1 MIITADR
8 VITGDAKNPPL
19 DLALRIVG
27 DKITE
32 LAPLHALKKAFPNE
46 EVRAYQNATILPG
59 LIDAH
64 THISYDGWPGQQFQE
79 MSYAAG
85 AYTAARLRKGLERG
99 VTTVRDV
106 GSPDGMAKAMK
117 DAAQKGYITIPRII
131 TCNQAITMTGGH
143 ACNDA
148 VTVERNGEWEI
159 RKEIRN
165 QIKKGAD
172 WIKIMDSESYRG
184 AEFSQEELNAAVDEA
199 HRFHVPIAVHAGWA
213 PSVDMCVQ
221 AGFDSIEHGTSMTM
235 EHAKIMQKSGRYLVP
250 TILAFKKLVEFVRSG
265 GAWMS
270 ATAAY
275 GEAAL
280 EKSKNV
286 KQFYDAGVNIACG
299 TDTPLGSD
307 LPPYPVALE
316 AECMVEIGLTPMQAI
331 ETATKNG
338 AELLRMG
345 DRLGQ
350 IKPGYTADILIV
362 DGDPSQDIRALQN
375 VRAVYFG
382 GQQITNT

>member
-27 DKITE
+27 DKITD
-32 LAPLHALKKAFPNE
+32 LAPLHALREAFPDE

-64 THISYDGWPGQQFQE
+64 THINYDGWPEQQFQE
-79 MSYAAG
+79 ASYAAG
-85 AYTAARLRKGLERG
+85 AYVAARLRKGLERG
-99 VTTVRDV
+99 VTTVRDL

-131 TCNQAITMTGGH
+131 TSNQAITMTGGH
-143 ACNDA
+143 ASNEA
-148 VTVERNGEWEI
+148 ITVERDGEWEI

-172 WIKIMDSESYRG
+172 WIKIMDSKGYRG

-235 EHAKIMQKSGRYLVP
+235 EHAKIMQKAGRHLVP
-250 TILAFKKLVEFVRSG
+250 TILAFKRVVVEFAESDD
-265 GAWMS
+265 AWM
-270 ATAAY
+270 AAY
-275 GEAAL
+275 AEVAL

-299 TDTPLGSD
+299 TDTPYGSD

-382 GQQITNT
+382 GQQIANT

>member
-27 DKITE
+27 DKITD
-32 LAPLHALKKAFPNE
+32 LAPLHALREAFPDE
-46 EVRAYQNATILPG
+46 EVRAYQNTTILPG

-64 THISYDGWPGQQFQE
+64 THINYDGWPEQQFQE
-79 MSYAAG
+79 ASYAAG
-85 AYTAARLRKGLERG
+85 AYVAARLRKGLERG
-99 VTTVRDV
+99 VTTVRDL

-131 TCNQAITMTGGH
+131 TSNQAITMTGGH
-143 ACNDA
+143 ASNEA
-148 VTVERNGEWEI
+148 ITVERDGEWEI

-172 WIKIMDSESYRG
+172 WIKIMDSKGYRG

-235 EHAKIMQKSGRYLVP
+235 EHAEIMQKAGRHLVP
-250 TILAFKKLVEFVRSG
+250 TILAFKRVVVEFAESDD
-265 GAWMS
+265 AWM
-270 ATAAY
+270 AAY
-275 GEAAL
+275 AEVAL

-299 TDTPLGSD
+299 TDTPYGSD

-382 GQQITNT
+382 GQQIANT

>member
-1 MIITADR
+1 M
-8 VITGDAKNPPL
+8 P
-19 DLALRIVG
+19 
-27 DKITE
+27 
-32 LAPLHALKKAFPNE
+32 PLHALREAFPDE

-64 THISYDGWPGQQFQE
+64 THINYDGWPEQQFQE
-79 MSYAAG
+79 ASYAAG
-85 AYTAARLRKGLERG
+85 AYVAARLRKGLERG
-99 VTTVRDV
+99 VTTVRDL

-131 TCNQAITMTGGH
+131 TSNQAITMTGGH
-143 ACNDA
+143 ASNEA
-148 VTVERNGEWEI
+148 ITVERDGEWEI

-172 WIKIMDSESYRG
+172 WIKIMDSKGYRG

-235 EHAKIMQKSGRYLVP
+235 EHAKIMQKAGRHLVP
-250 TILAFKKLVEFVRSG
+250 TILAFKRVVVEFAESDD
-265 GAWMS
+265 AWM
-270 ATAAY
+270 AAY
-275 GEAAL
+275 AEVAL

-299 TDTPLGSD
+299 TDTPYGSD

-382 GQQITNT
+382 GQQIANT

>member
-27 DKITE
+27 DKITD
-32 LAPLHALKKAFPNE
+32 LAPLHALREAFPDE

-64 THISYDGWPGQQFQE
+64 THINYDGWPEQQFQE
-79 MSYAAG
+79 TSYAAG
-85 AYTAARLRKGLERG
+85 AYVAARLRKGLERG
-99 VTTVRDV
+99 VTTVRDL

-131 TCNQAITMTGGH
+131 TSNQAITMTGGH
-143 ACNDA
+143 ASNEA
-148 VTVERNGEWEI
+148 ITVERDGEWEI

-172 WIKIMDSESYRG
+172 WIKIMDSKGYRG

-235 EHAKIMQKSGRYLVP
+235 EHAEIMQKAGRHLVP
-250 TILAFKKLVEFVRSG
+250 TILAFKRVVVEFAESDD
-265 GAWMS
+265 AWM
-270 ATAAY
+270 AAY
-275 GEAAL
+275 AEVAL

-299 TDTPLGSD
+299 TDTPYGSD

-382 GQQITNT
+382 GQQIANT

>member
-27 DKITE
+27 DKITD
-32 LAPLHALKKAFPNE
+32 LAPLHALREAFPDE

-64 THISYDGWPGQQFQE
+64 THINYDGWPEQQFQE
-79 MSYAAG
+79 ASYAAG
-85 AYTAARLRKGLERG
+85 AYVAARLRKGLERG
-99 VTTVRDV
+99 VTTVRDL

-131 TCNQAITMTGGH
+131 TSNQAITMTGGH
-143 ACNDA
+143 ASNEA
-148 VTVERNGEWEI
+148 ITVERDGEWEI

-172 WIKIMDSESYRG
+172 WIKIMDSKGYRG

-235 EHAKIMQKSGRYLVP
+235 EHAEIMQKAGRHLVP
-250 TILAFKKLVEFVRSG
+250 TILAFKRVVVEFAESDD
-265 GAWMS
+265 AWM
-270 ATAAY
+270 AAY
-275 GEAAL
+275 AEVAL

-299 TDTPLGSD
+299 TDTPYGSD

-382 GQQITNT
+382 GQQIANT

>member
-27 DKITE
+27 DKITD
-32 LAPLHALKKAFPNE
+32 LAPLHALREAFPDE

-64 THISYDGWPGQQFQE
+64 THINYDGWPEQQFQE
-79 MSYAAG
+79 ASYAAG
-85 AYTAARLRKGLERG
+85 AYVAARLRKGLERG
-99 VTTVRDV
+99 VTTVRDL

-131 TCNQAITMTGGH
+131 TSNQAITMTGGH
-143 ACNDA
+143 ASNEA
-148 VTVERNGEWEI
+148 ITVERDGEWEI

-172 WIKIMDSESYRG
+172 WIKIMDSKGYRG

-199 HRFHVPIAVHAGWA
+199 HRFHIPIAVHAGWA

-235 EHAKIMQKSGRYLVP
+235 EHAEIMQKAGRHLVP
-250 TILAFKKLVEFVRSG
+250 TILAFKRVVVEFAESDD
-265 GAWMS
+265 AWM
-270 ATAAY
+270 AAY
-275 GEAAL
+275 AEVAL

-299 TDTPLGSD
+299 TDTPYGSD

-382 GQQITNT
+382 GQQIANT

>member
-27 DKITE
+27 NKITD
-32 LAPLHALKKAFPNE
+32 LAPLHALREAFPDE

-64 THISYDGWPGQQFQE
+64 THINYDGWPEQQFQE
-79 MSYAAG
+79 TSYAAG
-85 AYTAARLRKGLERG
+85 AYVAARLRKGLERG
-99 VTTVRDV
+99 VTTVRDL

-131 TCNQAITMTGGH
+131 TSNQAITMTGGH
-143 ACNDA
+143 ASNEA
-148 VTVERNGEWEI
+148 ITVERDGEWEI

-172 WIKIMDSESYRG
+172 WIKIMDSKGYRG

-235 EHAKIMQKSGRYLVP
+235 EHAEIMQKAGRHLVP
-250 TILAFKKLVEFVRSG
+250 TILAFKRVVVEFAESDD
-265 GAWMS
+265 AWM
-270 ATAAY
+270 AAY
-275 GEAAL
+275 AEVAL

-299 TDTPLGSD
+299 TDTPYGSD

-382 GQQITNT
+382 GQQIANT

>member
-27 DKITE
+27 DKITD
-32 LAPLHALKKAFPNE
+32 LAPLHALREAFPDE

-64 THISYDGWPGQQFQE
+64 THINYDGWPEQQFQE
-79 MSYAAG
+79 ASYAAG
-85 AYTAARLRKGLERG
+85 AYVAARLRKGLERG
-99 VTTVRDV
+99 VTTVRDL

-131 TCNQAITMTGGH
+131 TSNQAITMTGGH
-143 ACNDA
+143 ASNEA
-148 VTVERNGEWEI
+148 ITVERDGEWEI

-172 WIKIMDSESYRG
+172 WIKIMDSKGYRG

-235 EHAKIMQKSGRYLVP
+235 EHAEIMQKAGRHLVP
-250 TILAFKKLVEFVRSG
+250 TILAFKRVVVEFAESDD
-265 GAWMS
+265 AWM
-270 ATAAY
+270 AAY
-275 GEAAL
+275 AEVAL

-299 TDTPLGSD
+299 TDTPYGSD

-345 DRLGQ
+345 DCLGQ

-382 GQQITNT
+382 GQQIANT